1 MKNLSVLL
9 TIISS
14 FTFFFTSQAQDTHKA
29 GHQVR
34 VKVPKVALLDIES
47 NGSKTITL
55 APTAPEEA
63 GEFLDFSKSNND
75 DLWVNYSSVIGN
87 KGKRKVVVAITDGKV
102 PGGMELFVRADN
114 ANGGKGALGYSSGKV
129 KLTRTPNEL
138 IKNIGSSYTENGP
151 RKGHKLNYELRL
163 GKDANSVSK
172 LNFDD
177 ANTLTITYTLTDN

>member
-1 MKNLSVLL
+1 MKNLSVLS
-9 TIISS
+9 ICAVAFFS
-14 FTFFFTSQAQDTHKA
+14 FYTVQAQDTHKA

-63 GEFLDFSKSNND
+63 GEFLDFSKANND

-114 ANGGKGALGYSSGKV
+114 AQGGKGALGQGSGRV
-129 KLTRTPNEL
+129 KLTRTPAEV
-138 IKNIGSSYTENGP
+138 IKNIGSSYTEDGA

-163 GKDANSVSK
+163 GKDANSVK
-172 LNFDD
+172 QLNFDD